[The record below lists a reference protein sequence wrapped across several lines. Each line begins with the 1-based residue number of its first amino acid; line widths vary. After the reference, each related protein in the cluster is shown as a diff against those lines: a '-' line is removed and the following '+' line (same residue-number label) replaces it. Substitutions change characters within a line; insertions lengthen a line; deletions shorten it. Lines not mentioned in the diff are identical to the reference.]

1 MATSA
6 SATIASSDDVTR
18 ILITIATSTTI
29 PTMSHGFCRHGFYR
43 FG

>member
-6 SATIASSDDVTR
+6 SATIASSDDVPR
-18 ILITIATSTTI
+18 ILIAIATTTSI
-29 PTMSHGFCRHGFYR
+29 PTMSHGFYR